1 MINILRF
8 NGSNNYNYSW
18 STSSKV
24 PYILFDHLDE
34 LMLIYSYKL
43 PNLKTEEGN
52 YIYNKFQ
59 CKDPN
64 KINFDKLNG
73 KNLFLLHIDIWNNNL
88 VEFKKLIDYCTSENI
103 DIWICMYKYYNEYFN
118 KKNPTIEHINKILIE
133 YENIEYDLINHS
145 SYTDIK
151 EICKPIIRNI
161 KLNKLL

>member
-18 STSSKV
+18 GISSRV

-43 PNLKTEEGN
+43 LNLKTEGGN
-52 YIYNKFQ
+52 YIHNKFQ

-73 KNLFLLHIDIWNNNL
+73 KNLFLLHIDIWENKL
-88 VEFKKLIDYCTSENI
+88 EEFKNLLDYCNLKNI
-103 DIWICMYKYYNEYFN
+103 DVWICTFNYF
-118 KKNPTIEHINKILIE
+118 KKENTIVEQIDLILSN
-133 YENIEYDLINHS
+133 YENIEYNLSDYS
-145 SYTDIK
+145 SYVDFK
-151 EICKPIIRNI
+151 EISKPIIRDI

>member
-18 STSSKV
+18 GISSKV
-24 PYILFDHLDE
+24 PYILFDHLDD

-43 PNLKTEEGN
+43 PNLKTEGGN
-52 YIYNKFQ
+52 YIHNKFQ

-73 KNLFLLHIDIWNNNL
+73 KNLFLLHIDIWENKL
-88 VEFKKLIDYCTSENI
+88 TEFKNLLDYCNLKNI
-103 DIWICMYKYYNEYFN
+103 DVWICMYKYYNEYFN
-118 KKNPTIEHINKILIE
+118 KKNSIIEHIDKILIE
-133 YENIEYDLINHS
+133 YEIIEYNLSDHS
-145 SYTDIK
+145 SYVDVK
-151 EICKPIIRNI
+151 EISKPLIRNI

>member
-18 STSSKV
+18 GISSRV

-43 PNLKTEEGN
+43 ANLKTEGGN
-52 YIYNKFQ
+52 YIHNKFQ

-73 KNLFLLHIDIWNNNL
+73 KNLFLLHIDIWENKL
-88 VEFKKLIDYCTSENI
+88 EEFKKLLDYCNLKNI
-103 DIWICMYKYYNEYFN
+103 DVWICTFNYF
-118 KKNPTIEHINKILIE
+118 KKENTIVEQIDLILSN
-133 YENIEYDLINHS
+133 YENIEYNLSDYS
-145 SYTDIK
+145 SYVDVK
-151 EICKPIIRNI
+151 EISKSLIRDI

>member
-18 STSSKV
+18 GISSRV

-43 PNLKTEEGN
+43 PNLKTEGGN
-52 YIYNKFQ
+52 YIHNKFQ

-73 KNLFLLHIDIWNNNL
+73 KNLFLLHIDIWENKL
-88 VEFKKLIDYCTSENI
+88 EEFKNLLDYCNLKNI
-103 DIWICMYKYYNEYFN
+103 DVWICTFNYF
-118 KKNPTIEHINKILIE
+118 KKENTIVEQIDLILSN
-133 YENIEYDLINHS
+133 YENIEYNLSDYS
-145 SYTDIK
+145 SYVDVK
-151 EICKPIIRNI
+151 EISKSLIRDI
-161 KLNKLL
+161 KLNKLF

>member
-18 STSSKV
+18 TISSKV

-43 PNLKTEEGN
+43 PSLKTESGN
-52 YIYNKFQ
+52 YIHNKFQ

-73 KNLFLLHIDIWNNNL
+73 KNLFLLHIDIWEN
-88 VEFKKLIDYCTSENI
+88 KLDIFEKLLDYCNFKNI
-103 DIWICMYKYYNEYFN
+103 DVWVCTHLNRKNSIVDDIESILN
-118 KKNPTIEHINKILIE
+118 KH
-133 YENIEYDLINHS
+133 ENIEYNLEDYSAYVN
-145 SYTDIK
+145 TK
-151 EICKPIIRNI
+151 EISKPIIRDI
-161 KLNKLL
+161 KLNKIL

>member
-18 STSSKV
+18 GISSRV

-43 PNLKTEEGN
+43 PNLKTEGGN
-52 YIYNKFQ
+52 YIHNKFQ

-73 KNLFLLHIDIWNNNL
+73 KNLFLLHIDIWENKL
-88 VEFKKLIDYCTSENI
+88 EEFKKLLDYCNLKNI
-103 DIWICMYKYYNEYFN
+103 DVWICTFNYF
-118 KKNPTIEHINKILIE
+118 KKENTIVEQIDLILSN
-133 YENIEYDLINHS
+133 YENIEYNLSDYS
-145 SYTDIK
+145 SYVDVK
-151 EICKPIIRNI
+151 EISKSLIRDI

>member
-18 STSSKV
+18 GISSKV
-24 PYILFDHLDE
+24 PYILFDHLDD

-43 PNLKTEEGN
+43 PNLKTEAGN
-52 YIYNKFQ
+52 YIHNKFQ

-73 KNLFLLHIDIWNNNL
+73 KNLFLLHIDIWENKL
-88 VEFKKLIDYCTSENI
+88 TEFKNLLDYCNLKNI
-103 DIWICMYKYYNEYFN
+103 DVWICTFNSYKEYF
-118 KKNPTIEHINKILIE
+118 KKQNTIVDEIDLILTNYEIIE
-133 YENIEYDLINHS
+133 YNLSDHS
-145 SYTDIK
+145 SYVDVK
-151 EICKPIIRNI
+151 EISKPLIRNI

>member
-18 STSSKV
+18 GISSRV

-43 PNLKTEEGN
+43 ANLKTEGGN
-52 YIYNKFQ
+52 YIHNKFQ

-73 KNLFLLHIDIWNNNL
+73 KNLFLLHIDIWENKL
-88 VEFKKLIDYCTSENI
+88 EEFKKLLDYCNLKNI
-103 DIWICMYKYYNEYFN
+103 DVWICTFNYF
-118 KKNPTIEHINKILIE
+118 KKENTIVEQIDLILSN
-133 YENIEYDLINHS
+133 YENIEYNLSDYS

>member
-18 STSSKV
+18 GISSKV
-24 PYILFDHLDE
+24 PYILFDHLDD

-43 PNLKTEEGN
+43 PNLKTEAGN
-52 YIYNKFQ
+52 YIHNKFQ
-59 CKDPN
+59 CKDPY
-64 KINFDKLNG
+64 KINFDKLKG
-73 KNLFLLHIDIWNNNL
+73 KNLFLLHIDIWKNNL

-118 KKNPTIEHINKILIE
+118 KKNSIIEHIDKILIE
-133 YENIEYDLINHS
+133 YEIIEYNLSDHS
-145 SYTDIK
+145 SYVDVK
-151 EICKPIIRNI
+151 EISKPLIRNI

>member
-18 STSSKV
+18 GISSRV

-43 PNLKTEEGN
+43 PNLKTEGGN
-52 YIYNKFQ
+52 YIHNKFQ

-73 KNLFLLHIDIWNNNL
+73 KNLFLLHIDIWENKL
-88 VEFKKLIDYCTSENI
+88 EEFKNLLDYCNLKNI
-103 DIWICMYKYYNEYFN
+103 DVWICTFNYF
-118 KKNPTIEHINKILIE
+118 KKENTIVEQIDLILSN
-133 YENIEYDLINHS
+133 YENIEYNLSDYS
-145 SYTDIK
+145 SYVDVK
-151 EICKPIIRNI
+151 EISKSLIRDI

>member
-18 STSSKV
+18 GTSSKV

-73 KNLFLLHIDIWNNNL
+73 KNLFLLHIDIWKNNL

-103 DIWICMYKYYNEYFN
+103 DIWICMYEYFN